1 MTRRPPEARVYL
13 DEIIVDSFAGGGGA
27 SKGIEMALGRS
38 PDIAINHDA
47 EAIALHKANHPD
59 SKHYTENVWSVDP
72 LEATGG
78 RPVGLMWLSPDCK
91 HFSKAK
97 GGKPVSKKI
106 RGLAWVAIR
115 WAASVR
121 PRIIVLE
128 NVEEFQQWGPVLK
141 SGVPCKRRKGQTF
154 RAFVR
159 KLERH
164 GYQVEWREIRAC
176 DYGAPTIRKRLFLIA
191 RCDGQ
196 PIVWPKP
203 THGKGT
209 PTPWRTAAECIQWE
223 IMCPSIFDRKK
234 ALADNTLRRIA
245 RGIKKFVIDSPSP
258 FIVSNMTNNWP
269 RSVDEPLSTIL
280 TGNHKYLAQPFITGL
295 GGRMSQ
301 TLERSTDQPM
311 QTICAKADSAI
322 VVPSLQTYYGHQDR
336 VNAVDEPLRTQGTEN
351 RFGLLSPLL
360 IPIDN
365 QSSGDAGARSG
376 DEPLTTI
383 TAEAG
388 HAIIVPHITKFHE
401 GSTGSDMNLPMPTVT
416 SNGDNAARP
425 GCAIPLGLVSPYL
438 IPTAHQ
444 GDERAHSIEEPL
456 RTICGG
462 KRGDHAIVAPFLKP
476 RYGEDPD
483 PTRRGGLGQA
493 PRVRSLEEPMPVIVP
508 TGNGGDLVATYLAKH
523 NGGHEATGQELAKP
537 VDTICATD
545 QKALVAVHVKRDFGQ
560 SVGSDANAPIGTITP
575 GGQGKAALIASHLTK
590 MYGTARHGQQLDLPM
605 HTVTANDR
613 GGGHIAEVRA
623 FLISYYGVQQ
633 NPGDL
638 NAPTPTIRSKDSL
651 GLVTVEG
658 VEYAIADIG
667 MRMLAPRELYR
678 AQGFPDTYRIDIEY
692 KGKPMTKTA
701 QVRMCGNSVCPPLAA
716 AIVAANYVADNAGA
730 RVA

>member
-1 MTRRPPEARVYL
+1 MKRRPPEARVYL
-13 DEIIVDSFAGGGGA
+13 DEIVVDSFAGGGGA

-59 SKHYTENVWSVDP
+59 SKHYTENVWAVDP
-72 LEATGG
+72 KKATAG

-97 GGKPVSKKI
+97 GGRPVNKKI

-115 WAASVR
+115 WAASVK

-159 KLERH
+159 KLEKC
-164 GYQVEWREIRAC
+164 GYLVEWKEIRAC

-191 RCDGQ
+191 RRDGQ
-196 PIVWPKP
+196 PIIWPKP

-209 PTPWRTAAECIQWE
+209 PNPWRTAAECIQWE
-223 IMCPSIFDRKK
+223 RECPSIFDRKK

-258 FIVSNMTNNWP
+258 FIVSNMSQNVP
-269 RSVDEPLSTIL
+269 RGIDEPMATI
-280 TGNHKYLAQPFITGL
+280 TSGNKQYFAQPFITGL

-301 TLERSTDQPM
+301 TLERGTDQPM
-311 QTICAKADSAI
+311 QTICAKADSAVI
-322 VVPSLQTYYGHQDR
+322 VPSIARIGQTGG
-336 VNAVDEPLRTQGTEN
+336 N
-351 RFGLLSPLL
+351 
-360 IPIDN
+360 
-365 QSSGDAGARSG
+365 GAYINDVR
-376 DEPLTTI
+376 EPLTT
-383 TAEAG
+383 
-388 HAIIVPHITKFHE
+388 
-401 GSTGSDMNLPMPTVT
+401 VT
-416 SNGDNAARP
+416 SKAEHLMVA
-425 GCAIPLGLVSPYL
+425 PYL
-438 IPTAHQ
+438 VPTAHQ

-462 KRGDHAIVAPFLKP
+462 KRGDHALVAPVILRAAHGEQDASGKKRGKGEHPIDEPLGTVLASNEFGIIAPFLKP
-476 RYGEDPD
+476 RYGERPAEDGR
-483 PTRRGGLGQA
+483 TGQE
-493 PRVRSLEEPMPVIVP
+493 PRVRSVEDPMPVVVP
-508 TGNGGDLVATYLAKH
+508 TGNGGDLVATFLAKH
-523 NGGHEATGQELAKP
+523 FKESSENDTKASSLSDPCPTVLSTVHHSLVACHMAQHNTGEVGHPMEKP
-537 VDTICATD
+537 VSTIV
-545 QKALVAVHVKRDFGQ
+545 QKGCTQALVASHLSHFHSSNV
-560 SVGSDANAPIGTITP
+560 N
-575 GGQGKAALIASHLTK
+575 GGQGDLFSPMRSIMAQ
-590 MYGTARHGQQLDLPM
+590 GT
-605 HTVTANDR
+605 
-613 GGGHIAEVRA
+613 HIAEVRA
-623 FLISYYGVQQ
+623 FLTTYYSTGLQD
-633 NPGDL
+633 GDL
-638 NAPTPTIRSKDSL
+638 NEPMHTVLSKERF

-678 AQGFPDTYRIDIEY
+678 AQGFPDSYRIDIDY

-716 AIVAANYVADNAGA
+716 AIVAANYGAENAGA
-730 RVA
+730 AVA